1 MKFFTTLCLL
11 AISIRLISQPTGWS
25 YVQPISVTENTG
37 TLTANYQLKLTVN
50 TQALITAGKMNSDGS
65 DIRFGKNCAGTTLFN
80 YWIESGINTPSTI
93 IWVKIDTLQANAT
106 SKIYLFYGNTT
117 ATSVSAVNGTFVG
130 PISST
135 DSVSSGGAGGVGDS
149 QRGFRFQP
157 NEDILVTSFGKR
169 EPTGTTRYVTLFDN
183 TSQAVITQ
191 TTVSGPAAQYSYA
204 NISNPIW
211 LMSGTQYVL
220 QLFQATSD
228 GYYFGTSSQINSRIT
243 YLDMRYCNSCNQN
256 TFPTNTLSNYHY
268 GTPDFLFYAKN
279 NVAIIPSYTL
289 QSEYSSMSFSAVSSA
304 STICIGNSSNLT
316 ASGANEYL
324 WNTGAI
330 TSSISVTPTATT
342 VYSVTGSYFG
352 CASVTSTLSVNVN
365 NLPNIT
371 ASTTNTQVC
380 LGQTATLVGNGGTS
394 YVWNTAATTSS
405 ISVTPTVAVS
415 YTVIGTDNNNC
426 SNTATIS
433 LDVLTQ
439 VPVVSAVSSSTLI
452 CAGETATLTASGA
465 TTYSWSSAQTTS
477 VITVNPSNTTIY
489 TVNGSLANGCANA
502 YSLTVNVSPC
512 TAIASLNG
520 TDNSKIVI
528 YPNPSNGLYFI
539 EIENA
544 TNIVI
549 YDVLG
554 NVVLKENLKAGKHQM
569 DLTQQANGI
578 YMMSVLLNGTMQQ
591 YKLIKQ

>member
-1 MKFFTTLCLL
+1 MIKPKKSYMKFFTTLCLL

-256 TFPTNTLSNYHY
+256 TFPTNT
-268 GTPDFLFYAKN
+268 
-279 NVAIIPSYTL
+279 
-289 QSEYSSMSFSAVSSA
+289 
-304 STICIGNSSNLT
+304 
-316 ASGANEYL
+316 
-324 WNTGAI
+324 
-330 TSSISVTPTATT
+330 
-342 VYSVTGSYFG
+342 
-352 CASVTSTLSVNVN
+352 
-365 NLPNIT
+365 
-371 ASTTNTQVC
+371 
-380 LGQTATLVGNGGTS
+380 
-394 YVWNTAATTSS
+394 
-405 ISVTPTVAVS
+405 
-415 YTVIGTDNNNC
+415 
-426 SNTATIS
+426 
-433 LDVLTQ
+433 
-439 VPVVSAVSSSTLI
+439 
-452 CAGETATLTASGA
+452 
-465 TTYSWSSAQTTS
+465 
-477 VITVNPSNTTIY
+477 
-489 TVNGSLANGCANA
+489 
-502 YSLTVNVSPC
+502 
-512 TAIASLNG
+512 
-520 TDNSKIVI
+520 
-528 YPNPSNGLYFI
+528 
-539 EIENA
+539 
-544 TNIVI
+544 
-549 YDVLG
+549 
-554 NVVLKENLKAGKHQM
+554 
-569 DLTQQANGI
+569 
-578 YMMSVLLNGTMQQ
+578 
-591 YKLIKQ
+591 